1 MGPVVD
7 NRGVSLL
14 VEYLILMGILSVF
27 VVVMS
32 LQIHDTLNEVQ
43 LSRVVENNFADVAS
57 QISAIYTDYI
67 LILPESGSIST
78 NIEMPSVIGSLSY
91 SAKLKKLL
99 NGSLTSQLKVEN
111 TLQ

>member
-57 QISAIYTDYI
+57 QISAIYTDY
-67 LILPESGSIST
+67 
-78 NIEMPSVIGSLSY
+78 
-91 SAKLKKLL
+91 
-99 NGSLTSQLKVEN
+99 
-111 TLQ
+111 